1 LKRTVLFTLA
11 VLLAASCFGF
21 AADKSDADK
30 SAESAGSS
38 KFGVGVGVKVSTL
51 GIGGEVAVPVTRI
64 TNVRFGFNAFN
75 YNHSFDSNGITYNG
89 QLGLRSFQ
97 TQFDVFPFGGGFHL
111 SPGVMLYDG
120 NNLTARTSVPPGQT
134 FELNTVTYRSSP
146 TNPLLGT
153 GKMSLN
159 KVGPM
164 FTLGWGNLV
173 SRKPG
178 KHVIFGFEAGFV
190 YQGSPDVRLNFTGSA
205 CDPNGLA
212 CRNVASDP
220 RFQSDLLREQKR
232 LSDKASPF
240 SFYPIVSTG
249 IGYRF

>member
-11 VLLAASCFGF
+11 VLIAASCFGF

-97 TQFDVFPFGGGFHL
+97 TQFDIFPFGGGFHL
-111 SPGVMLYDG
+111 SPGVMLYNG
-120 NNLTARTSVPPGQT
+120 NNIDARTSVGAGQT